1 MRALYEL
8 DRRAHRMGLIGVKLS
23 SVSALFAGFAIAKL
37 FPEVLSVNVW
47 WFILICIALAVHPL
61 MVFFRHDGRGNAGA

>member
-1 MRALYEL
+1 
-8 DRRAHRMGLIGVKLS
+8 MGLIGVKLS

-47 WFILICIALAVHPL
+47 WFILICIGLVVHLDLHRAGRPSP
-61 MVFFRHDGRGNAGA
+61 DGFLPARRAR